1 MARTIKVRLF
11 GWGSLKPVLLGCRH
25 EKLETW
31 RWSGVCL
38 KSLHELVHIVI
49 KRTTVRLVDVHESK
63 IRFTFFT
70 QLFTKWDET
79 FISSVHNSSFKPR
92 DNGFCCVFI
101 SLCQSVLCICLC
113 PSSPQSSVFSFFLSP
128 PSVSSLSILS
138 FSLSLIC
145 FCLHLLQFSAQSACL
160 YLFHLNI
167 FFSCGFDRA
176 SPCRGIKTNFD
187 QKPPQKTK
195 HEKRFLICGI

>member
-1 MARTIKVRLF
+1 MSI
-11 GWGSLKPVLLGCRH
+11 SLKFASHFSLSCSQ
-25 EKLETW
+25 
-31 RWSGVCL
+31 SGM
-38 KSLHELVHIVI
+38 
-49 KRTTVRLVDVHESK
+49 KRSYLQCTIPPSNHG
-63 IRFTFFT
+63 
-70 QLFTKWDET
+70 
-79 FISSVHNSSFKPR
+79 

-145 FCLHLLQFSAQSACL
+145 FCLHLLQFSAQSGCL

-187 QKPPQKTK
+187 QKTPQKTK